1 MAFGKGSD
9 ASDHAKGGVPSAL
22 TLTVASTA
30 VKSTG
35 TMQFG
40 LHLVDHCPR
49 HSQMLVLLPWFRP
62 TALAALAFTTLTQAL
77 AVVHMGC

>member
-1 MAFGKGSD
+1 MAFAKGSD
-9 ASDHAKGGVPSAL
+9 ASGHANAGVPSAL

-30 VKSTG
+30 ANSMG

-40 LHLVDHCPR
+40 LRLADHCPR
-49 HSQMLVLLPWFRP
+49 LLRMLVLLPWFKP

-77 AVVHMGC
+77 AALRLGC